1 MTKKWNYYNNTLLL
15 LFVIFF
21 NISCAKID
29 PVTGEKVIIEPN
41 PVKRAEASRDSSG
54 GIFGNINKSGNN
66 QTTVNFANTNVLWKA
81 SLKTLDFIPLQSVD
95 YAGGILITDWYA
107 DEKNSGDF
115 IKITIKFLDNEVR
128 SNSLNIISHKKICS
142 KGNDNCSVVKLSDN
156 FNNEIKDTII
166 QTARLIKIE
175 EEKKI
180 KK

>member
-1 MTKKWNYYNNTLLL
+1 MIKKWNYLNNALLL

-29 PVTGEKVIIEPN
+29 PVTREKVLMEPN
-41 PVKRAEASRDSSG
+41 PIKRAETSRDSGS
-54 GIFGNINKSGNN
+54 GIFGNINRAGNN

-81 SLKTLDFIPLQSVD
+81 TLKTLDFIPLQSVD

-107 DEKNSGDF
+107 DEKNSGYF

-128 SNSLNIISHKKICS
+128 SNSLNITSHKKICS
-142 KGNDNCSVVKLSDN
+142 KRNDNCPVVKLSDN

-166 QTARLIKIE
+166 QTARLMKIE

>member
-1 MTKKWNYYNNTLLL
+1 MIRKYNYYNTILLL
-15 LFVIFF
+15 LFVVFF
-21 NISCAKID
+21 NISCAKTDSI
-29 PVTGEKVIIEPN
+29 TGEKVLMEPN
-41 PVKRAEASRDSSG
+41 PIKRAEASRDSG
-54 GIFGNINKSGNN
+54 AGIFGNINRAGNN

-128 SNSLNIISHKKICS
+128 SNSLNITSHKKICS
-142 KGNDNCSVVKLSDN
+142 KGNDNCPVVKLSDN
-156 FNNEIKDTII
+156 FSNEIKDTII
-166 QTARLIKIE
+166 QTARLMKIE